1 MYEASLEDDRSV
13 AAMKSQY
20 DSYDDLSRL
29 PIGEDTDKQNP
40 PVETLNKDLGFIKSI
55 LNNGESTPS
64 GTNHRYV

>member
-1 MYEASLEDDRSV
+1 MYKASLEDNRSV

-29 PIGEDTDKQNP
+29 PIGEDNDNQKS

-64 GTNHRYV
+64 STNHRHV